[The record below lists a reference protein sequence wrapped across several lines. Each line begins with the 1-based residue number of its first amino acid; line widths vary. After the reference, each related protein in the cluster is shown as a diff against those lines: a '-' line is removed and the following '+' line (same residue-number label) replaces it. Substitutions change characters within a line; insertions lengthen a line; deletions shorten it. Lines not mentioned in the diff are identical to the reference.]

1 MTMFSLQRM
10 DDFRKEIGRRIMER
24 RTELG
29 LTQQKLGMMVGVNN
43 IHISRVELGQ
53 QNVSIDTL
61 AKILEGIE
69 MSFEDLF
76 KGL

>member
-1 MTMFSLQRM
+1 MFSLQRM
-10 DDFRKEIGRRIMER
+10 GDYRKEIGRRIMER

-29 LTQQKLGMMVGVNN
+29 LTQQKLGLMVGVNN
-43 IHISRVELGQ
+43 THISRVELGQ